1 MELRHW
7 KKLFG
12 GVDFCSLFG
21 GLRDFHSHLFSLLTS
36 IDGLMVKLHG
46 SNRVSKFFVSTLYF
60 DLAPNLESLI
70 QLNHRHAKSVVPM
83 HHFTD
88 GIVLW
93 HGMNT
98 TQLIQFCNCALPWT
112 TLELLGNKFT
122 QNESRPPRRR
132 PVGNFLSAAAGSTG
146 RRRPAGPPPSFCP
159 RDP

>member
-21 GLRDFHSHLFSLLTS
+21 GLRDFHSHLFSLLSS

-60 DLAPNLESLI
+60 NLAPNLESLI

-93 HGMNT
+93 HGISVT
-98 TQLIQFCNCALPWT
+98 PFIKFCNYAESEYTLPRMTHLNTPRSSRGESWT
-112 TLELLGNKFT
+112 LKN
-122 QNESRPPRRR
+122 
-132 PVGNFLSAAAGSTG
+132 SARISCVCRKATIS
-146 RRRPAGPPPSFCP
+146 P
-159 RDP
+159 